1 MKGDKVW
8 YDDVAVLW
16 RHPTEFF
23 PGADQ
28 TVEERLNAMVR
39 LVVYASLATF
49 AYNRQPRS
57 LVLGGA
63 AVAIVSLAFRGD
75 GSPGYL
81 GVGDAVKGLIAGPKS
96 GTPTDSSGSGASP
109 GASPGVSAQARR
121 TSACTLPT
129 RDNPFANLL
138 VSDLVTDPNRPA
150 ACAYDDV
157 KDQIQDNFNTGLMRD
172 SLDVYQV
179 ENSQRQYY
187 TMPVTTGIPDTG
199 AFANFLFPNMKSCK
213 DDQTACIPRTG

>member
-75 GSPGYL
+75 GSPGKSPESHVL
-81 GVGDAVKGLIAGPKS
+81 GVGGAVKGLI
-96 GTPTDSSGSGASP
+96 DSSGAPASP
-109 GASPGVSAQARR
+109 GAPASENVSAQARR